1 MLKVKKPDL
10 SFIELLNNS
19 MLKGETK
26 KNYFWKKKH
35 KKTLLIGWARKLCNH
50 EYKINI
56 VSYKEKQ
63 GKKFEWWN

>member
-26 KNYFWKKKH
+26 KNYF
-35 KKTLLIGWARKLCNH
+35 
-50 EYKINI
+50 
-56 VSYKEKQ
+56 
-63 GKKFEWWN
+63 